1 MKNLEEKIT
10 QLYIRNL
17 DTILRHFN
25 KRKGQLKKKQCIDEI
40 INSLKHL
47 VNVNEKEK
55 YQEARKV
62 ILNEYARFWYRL
74 FYYYFFFFFFFF
86 FLNYIIIY
94 ISLYLI

>member
-74 FYYYFFFFFFFF
+74 FYYYFFFFFFF
-86 FLNYIIIY
+86 LNYIIIY